1 MASQLDHTPLPLVS
15 LTTTI
20 QQQKAHASISNVF
33 EANQF
38 AQPSQNQ
45 YYANR
50 RIHLTRTNS
59 D

>member
-20 QQQKAHASISNVF
+20 QQQKTHASISNVF

-38 AQPSQNQ
+38 ARPSQNQ

-50 RIHLTRTNS
+50 
-59 D
+59 

>member
-1 MASQLDHTPLPLVS
+1 MASQLDHTPLHLVS

-20 QQQKAHASISNVF
+20 QQKAHASISNIF

-45 YYANR
+45 YYANIQ
-50 RIHLTRTNS
+50 IHLTRTNS